1 MTRFEKGKS
10 IVQGILLLALFSY
23 LFYHSFFAAF
33 FLSPLFLLYWKWV
46 KKEYI
51 EQRKWKLLLDFKE
64 AVSALSFAMA
74 AGLSL
79 ENAVKEVKNDLQ
91 LMGITKGDMIQ
102 ELINM
107 ENQIKMQMRVE
118 ELWYSFGQKCK
129 IEEIM
134 SFGEIMIVAK
144 RSGGDLREILY
155 NTAQIIGDKIE
166 MKREIQTMIHAK
178 RLEYNMMSMIT
189 LFILMFFSVTSP
201 EMSQVLYGNTLGV
214 IVMTVCL
221 GLYLFAYYL
230 GQKILKIKL

>member
-1 MTRFEKGKS
+1 M
-10 IVQGILLLALFSY
+10 
-23 LFYHSFFAAF
+23 
-33 FLSPLFLLYWKWV
+33 
-46 KKEYI
+46 
-51 EQRKWKLLLDFKE
+51 DFKE

-91 LMGITKGDMIQ
+91 LMGLTKGDMIQ